1 MSPRDHRGLISVV
14 QGEQLLPR
22 PPFLLPHLHPLR
34 PHKVFHQRRE
44 EHGARTT
51 RHGLGMRDGTTTR
64 GCTTSISTVNAEGS
78 SRPPVI
84 CARRAVR
91 IRQCIRSRRPASL
104 RHHTLAA
111 SYSSQRLSNKYPSSV
126 VFTVSKVT
134 SFRGGCRLHGDRGT
148 LLTSQASYPALG
160 PSHHIFSAG

>member
-1 MSPRDHRGLISVV
+1 MYFFVFEYAFIPFDYSLFFFLFLHPFYTFPARRRRGALVIAMSPRDHRGLISVV

-104 RHHTLAA
+104 RHHTLAGVA
-111 SYSSQRLSNKYPSSV
+111 M
-126 VFTVSKVT
+126 
-134 SFRGGCRLHGDRGT
+134 HGMGVI
-148 LLTSQASYPALG
+148 P
-160 PSHHIFSAG
+160 